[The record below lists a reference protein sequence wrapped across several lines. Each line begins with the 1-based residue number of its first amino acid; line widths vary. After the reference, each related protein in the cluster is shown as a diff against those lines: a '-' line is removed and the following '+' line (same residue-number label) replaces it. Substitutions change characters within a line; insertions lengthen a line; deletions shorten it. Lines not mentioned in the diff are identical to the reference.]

1 MSSENPKTVGPL
13 IIFQANSGN
22 TMASIRIH
30 SLNVYYNTFHALIDV
45 TMDIPKQSI
54 TAVIGPSGCG
64 KSTFIRCLNRMND
77 LIEGAKV
84 EGSVMVDQKNIYSK
98 SEDLTALRRKVGMVF
113 QRPNPF
119 PLSIFENC
127 SYGPSI
133 HGVRKYGRLE
143 EICERALTSVLL
155 WDEVKDRLHES
166 ALELSDEQQQRL
178 CIARLLAVNPEIL
191 LMDEPCSTLD
201 PKATAK
207 IEELILELKKQFTIV
222 IVTHNMQQAARIS
235 DYTGYFLLGELVEF
249 GRTSAVFKHPKHKR
263 TADYLE
269 GRFG

>member
-1 MSSENPKTVGPL
+1 MTN
-13 IIFQANSGN
+13 
-22 TMASIRIH
+22 IRVH
-30 SLNVYYNTFHALIDV
+30 GLNVYYSAFHALIDV
-45 TMDIPKQSI
+45 TVEMPKKSI
-54 TAVIGPSGCG
+54 TAIIGPSGCG

-77 LIEGAKV
+77 VVEGV
-84 EGSVMVDQKNIYSK
+84 RIEGSVIVDARNIYSK

-133 HGVRKYGRLE
+133 HGIHERKKLE
-143 EICERALTSVLL
+143 EISERALRSVLL

-166 ALELSDEQQQRL
+166 ALELSDEQKQRL

-201 PKATAK
+201 PKATAG

-249 GRTSAVFKHPKHKR
+249 GKTTTTFKHPKHKR